1 MGIIKAATS
10 TIGGTLADQWLDII
24 EPEQMDNTTLM
35 SKGIFVRQNNKRGSN
50 KRASEDYI
58 TDGSVIRVY
67 PNMMMLLVDGG
78 KIIDYTAEEGYYT
91 VDNQAAPSLF
101 NGQLQNVLNESFDR
115 FKFGGITPQKQEV
128 FFINLQEVRG
138 IRFGTKQ
145 PINYFD
151 NFYNAEL
158 FLRAHGNY
166 SIQITDPI
174 LFYKNVVPKGAT
186 RLTIDEINE
195 QFLAEFVSAL
205 QTSINQMS
213 VDGLRISYLASK
225 TAELSRYM
233 NQSLDDQWRQ
243 LRGMEIVSIAIAS
256 ISYTDDSQKLI
267 NMRNKGAMLSDPT
280 IRDSFVQGSIAAGIE
295 AAGNNPNGAGNAFF
309 GLGMG
314 MQAAGDYLS
323 QAAKNNQAAT
333 ANNTN
338 QASNPTWHCP
348 DCHQENTGKFC
359 SNCGKAKVQAV
370 PSSQASLQMK
380 CSHCQHIVQL
390 DQGIPKFCPECGQ
403 PFLGQ
408 PL

>member
-24 EPEQMDNTTLM
+24 EPDQMDSNTLM
-35 SKGIFVRQNNKRGSN
+35 TKGVFVRQNNKRGSN
-50 KRASEDYI
+50 TKGSSDYI

-78 KIIDYTAEEGYYT
+78 KIIDYSAEEGYYT

-101 NGQLQNVLNESFDR
+101 NGQLQDVLNESFDR

-128 FFINLQEVRG
+128 FFINLQEIRN

-174 LFYKNVVPKGAT
+174 LFYKNVIPKGAN

-213 VDGLRISYLASK
+213 VDGIRISHLASK
-225 TAELSRYM
+225 SNELSQYM
-233 NQSLDDQWRQ
+233 NQSLDAQWKS
-243 LRGMEIVSIAIAS
+243 LRGLEIVSIALAS

-280 IRDSFVQGSIAAGIE
+280 IRDSFVQGSIASGIE

-314 MQAAGDYLS
+314 MQASGEYLS
-323 QAAKNNQAAT
+323 QAAKNNQQAQAP
-333 ANNTN
+333 N
-338 QASNPTWHCP
+338 QNMQVWHCP
-348 DCHQENTGKFC
+348 DCNQENTGKFC
-359 SNCGKAKVQAV
+359 SNCGKAKPQTTNT
-370 PSSQASLQMK
+370 LQMK
-380 CSHCQHIVQL
+380 CSHCQHIIQL

-408 PL
+408 AL